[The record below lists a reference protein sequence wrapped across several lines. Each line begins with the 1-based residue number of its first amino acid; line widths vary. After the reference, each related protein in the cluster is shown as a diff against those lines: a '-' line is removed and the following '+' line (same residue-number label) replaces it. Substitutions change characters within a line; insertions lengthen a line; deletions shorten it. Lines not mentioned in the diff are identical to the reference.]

1 MMRNK
6 TMSRVFALLL
16 SMVIALSMSVCAF
29 AEEAQP
35 YNADATD
42 IRAYIYV
49 ADQEYSV
56 FVTAPSNV
64 SKINMTATLYQK
76 NLLGYKEVD
85 SMSASAT
92 GYSCNKSKSYAFQS
106 GKNYKLEVTAEVYSG
121 GVWDTVTATVT
132 AP

>member
-16 SMVIALSMSVCAF
+16 SMVIALSMSVCTF

-35 YNADATD
+35 YNADATK
-42 IRAYIYV
+42 IRAYIDDV
-49 ADQEYSV
+49 NQSYSAS
-56 FVTAPSNV
+56 VTAPSGT

-85 SMSASAT
+85 SMTASAN
-92 GYSCNKSKSYAFQS
+92 GNFCSKSKAYAFQS